1 MKIIDKRQEPKN
13 TTFADLCLGDCFL
26 DSEGDLGIKISD
38 ERYLYTV
45 DNGESWDWNSIECT
59 TIVIPLEATLTIIS
73 KK

>member
-13 TTFADLCLGDCFL
+13 ITFEDLCLGDCFL

-45 DNGESWDWNSIECT
+45 DNGESWDWNSTERT
-59 TIVIPLEATLTIIS
+59 TIVIPLEATLTIIG